1 MPALRIL
8 CSSILPRRC
17 TNEPSALIFMR
28 GVTVYDDTAYARKC
42 PCLTYRPI
50 FAERAPASY
59 LVAFA
64 YNYYNVTGYGG

>member
-1 MPALRIL
+1 
-8 CSSILPRRC
+8 
-17 TNEPSALIFMR
+17 MR